1 MSQFRPQ
8 EVRALRVG
16 KRVVPEGT
24 LRSIAGFITLFFLT
38 YIVATIAV
46 AACGLDVETAGSAVV
61 ASLGNIGPG
70 FGGVG
75 PTDNYAELPYVVKSI
90 LTLCMLLGR
99 LELMTLLAFLLPG
112 AWRKT

>member
-1 MSQFRPQ
+1 
-8 EVRALRVG
+8 VG
-16 KRVVPEGT
+16 NRVVPEGT
-24 LRSIAGFITLFFLT
+24 LRSITGFITLFFLT
-38 YIVATIAV
+38 YIIATIAV
-46 AACGLDVETAGSAVV
+46 AACGLDAETAGSAVV

-70 FGGVG
+70 FGAVG
-75 PTDNYAELPYVVKSI
+75 PTDNYAELPYMVKTI